1 MANREQTDEKQ
12 SGNFDFFWRFLS
24 LFLGS
29 EDQDRQKKRR
39 LREIAKELKYS
50 KYKFYKPK
58 TGEALNALG
67 RFFYDIYKTIAP
79 AHLLVEHADQSSV
92 LKAIVIESFLSEEQ
106 RTIQEELNEDV
117 IRKRSETVDPKQ
129 LASEYKEKLI
139 TFYSAFDSATVKKIN
154 AMHNLMDV
162 FLKFIHVDYFFIIK
176 KFDGSLPENDFKYKP
191 RFDALNGDYISD
203 DIKDFLEVAPLL
215 DPKADWKGLLGIL
228 EVYKGTSVIAESAW
242 RNLLKTISDVR
253 ASAVLELMVRHIDE
267 NPDYV
272 PKIFPPDNRI
282 VEEYLSK
289 MKNQTEITIQKI
301 LNERR
306 KDKIDHL
313 ALQVFGTTAVSR
325 MRNYTDKAN
334 LTFAKK
340 MLGGYTYVIPANY
353 LKAFLLDYLK
363 SSIKKIVDVL
373 IIRGQWSTA
382 IISQQVSESYHQLMS
397 LTDQLLKFDES
408 LSDDGDRGAAIK
420 NALHKSDRDKSM
432 LRVLR
437 QHLNDVNA
445 QALKLV
451 KESTQHLIA
460 IAKYLRQVLDD
471 RKNKPSEVILN
482 WREIESVYDG
492 DIDADVSSIYKKV
505 YYFAQLLQYHLK

>member
-1 MANREQTDEKQ
+1 
-12 SGNFDFFWRFLS
+12 
-24 LFLGS
+24 
-29 EDQDRQKKRR
+29 
-39 LREIAKELKYS
+39 
-50 KYKFYKPK
+50 
-58 TGEALNALG
+58 
-67 RFFYDIYKTIAP
+67 
-79 AHLLVEHADQSSV
+79 
-92 LKAIVIESFLSEEQ
+92 
-106 RTIQEELNEDV
+106 
-117 IRKRSETVDPKQ
+117 
-129 LASEYKEKLI
+129 
-139 TFYSAFDSATVKKIN
+139 
-154 AMHNLMDV
+154 
-162 FLKFIHVDYFFIIK
+162 
-176 KFDGSLPENDFKYKP
+176 
-191 RFDALNGDYISD
+191 
-203 DIKDFLEVAPLL
+203 
-215 DPKADWKGLLGIL
+215 
-228 EVYKGTSVIAESAW
+228 
-242 RNLLKTISDVR
+242 
-253 ASAVLELMVRHIDE
+253 
-267 NPDYV
+267 
-272 PKIFPPDNRI
+272 
-282 VEEYLSK
+282 